1 MGGLEEW
8 SNDDTDT
15 LKDIKP
21 PLSKAPPVG
30 EFEFVTDEAR
40 AKELDDPVRLAILR
54 ILRKGIDDKKTEKQ
68 DDGVIIIRPVKRR
81 SLSVVEIVKMS
92 KQHEGMD
99 EITKNQVY
107 HHLPK
112 LIESKYITEIGT
124 VTVIR
129 QKNTEGRRTKYYRRT
144 AKGFVLVTSLLGA
157 DEKLLHKKSKEY
169 NDRMLKVFD
178 INLTEKQKEE
188 LVELRIEAYRKE
200 VDGRAQIAK
209 MIRSDVAD
217 KDVLSMF
224 DFLVTMFAMG
234 SEDYIDIHKKMR
246 ALLFK

>member
-1 MGGLEEW
+1 MGGYEEW

-15 LKDIKP
+15 LKDIEP

-30 EFEFVTDEAR
+30 EFEFVSDETRAR
-40 AKELDDPVRLAILR
+40 ELDDPVRLTILSILR
-54 ILRKGIDDKKTEKQ
+54 NGIDDKKTEEQ
-68 DDGVIIIRPVKRR
+68 DDGVIIIRPIKRR

-92 KQHEGMD
+92 KVYEGKSSG

-112 LIESKYITEIGT
+112 LIDHKYVIKVGT
-124 VTVIR
+124 VT
-129 QKNTEGRRTKYYRRT
+129 KGGRTTDYYRRT
-144 AKGFVLVTSLLGA
+144 AKGFVLVTSLLDA

-169 NDRMLKVFD
+169 NERMLKAFD
-178 INLTEKQKEE
+178 IELTDKQKDE
-188 LVELRIEAYRKE
+188 LVELRVAAYRKE
-200 VDGRAQIAK
+200 VEGRAQIAK

-224 DFLVTMFAMG
+224 DFLVTMYAMG
-234 SEDYIDIHKKMR
+234 TDEYIEIHKKMR
-246 ALLFK
+246 DILFK

>member
-1 MGGLEEW
+1 MGGYEEW
-8 SNDDTDT
+8 SNDETDT
-15 LKDIKP
+15 LKTIEP

-30 EFEFVTDEAR
+30 EFEFVTDESR
-40 AKELDDPVRLAILR
+40 VKELDDPVRLAILR
-54 ILRKGIDDKKTEKQ
+54 VLRKGIDDKKTEEQ

-92 KQHEGMD
+92 KQYEGLD
-99 EITKNQVY
+99 DITKNQVY

-112 LIESKYITEIGT
+112 LIDNKYVIKVGT
-124 VTVIR
+124 VT
-129 QKNTEGRRTKYYRRT
+129 KGGRTTDYYRRT

-157 DEKLLHKKSKEY
+157 DEKLLHKKSTEY
-169 NDRMLKVFD
+169 NERMLKVFD